1 MEKNDNF
8 SDEIKGYTQKNEL
21 DYFQKNQPNKIS
33 KPMIAGILL
42 IIAGILAIINW
53 IEIYSINA
61 MTLDSVIDISQLK
74 DIDPTITTESLVS
87 FIKTCA
93 IIGFII
99 SIFTILG
106 GFISIKRK
114 LWGIALTCSIIGIFS
129 IGIIFTSSLLSFI
142 AMIIL
147 IMTRKE
153 Y

>member
-1 MEKNDNF
+1 MEKNDKF
-8 SDEIKGYTQKNEL
+8 SDEIKDYIQKDEL
-21 DYFQKNQPNKIS
+21 DYSQKIQPNKIS

-53 IEIYSINA
+53 IQIYTIDA
-61 MTLDSVIDISQLK
+61 TTLDSLIDISQLK
-74 DIDPTITTESLVS
+74 DIDPTITAESIVN
-87 FIKTCA
+87 FIKNCA

>member
-1 MEKNDNF
+1 MEKNDSF
-8 SDEIKGYTQKNEL
+8 SDEIKGYPQKDEI
-21 DYFQKNQPNKIS
+21 DYSQKIQRNKFS
-33 KPMIAGILL
+33 KPMIAGFLL
-42 IIAGILAIINW
+42 IIAGFLAIFNW
-53 IEIYSINA
+53 IQLYTIDAI
-61 MTLDSVIDISQLK
+61 TLDSVIDISQLR

-87 FIKTCA
+87 FIKNCA
-93 IIGFII
+93 IVGFII

-142 AMIIL
+142 AMILL
-147 IMTRKE
+147 IISRKE

>member
-1 MEKNDNF
+1 MEKNDKF
-8 SDEIKGYTQKNEL
+8 SGEIKDYVQTDEL
-21 DYFQKNQPNKIS
+21 DYSQKIQKNKFS

-53 IEIYSINA
+53 IQIYSIDA
-61 MTLDSVIDISQLK
+61 STIDSVIDISQLK
-74 DIDPTITTESLVS
+74 DIDPSITTESLVNLL
-87 FIKTCA
+87 KNCA
-93 IIGFII
+93 IVGFII

-129 IGIIFTSSLLSFI
+129 MGIVFTSSLLSFI
-142 AMIIL
+142 AMILL
-147 IMTRKE
+147 IITRKE